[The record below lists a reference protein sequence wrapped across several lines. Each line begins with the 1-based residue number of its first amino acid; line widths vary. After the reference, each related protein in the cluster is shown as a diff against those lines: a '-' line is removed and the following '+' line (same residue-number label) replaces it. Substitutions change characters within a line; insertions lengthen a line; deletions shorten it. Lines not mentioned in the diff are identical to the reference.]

1 MRKLYLLENIFDVF
15 SGWKPRLW
23 LWDSK
28 FIIFQTITCGLCFI
42 QFYRVLQFT
51 YKMKGFKLYL
61 LWFLRFLMSFNM
73 NTYQPWK
80 VWRKAQKDISFL
92 FDLNWSLLYHKL
104 QLLNTTNFVCVTK
117 FFNKIVVK
125 SSVESL
131 CLFLCFLL
139 QPLFYG
145 QCLVFPGV
153 ISILQK

>member
-1 MRKLYLLENIFDVF
+1 
-15 SGWKPRLW
+15 
-23 LWDSK
+23 
-28 FIIFQTITCGLCFI
+28 
-42 QFYRVLQFT
+42 
-51 YKMKGFKLYL
+51 MKGFKLYL

-80 VWRKAQKDISFL
+80 VWRKAQKDISLL

-117 FFNKIVVK
+117 FFNKVVK

-131 CLFLCFLL
+131 CLILCFLL

-153 ISILQK
+153 ISIWRKKKIRRYPKSWKSVGIWGYQSYQMKVVFLKHSMIAVSATPGRWRLPTDLF

>member
-1 MRKLYLLENIFDVF
+1 
-15 SGWKPRLW
+15 
-23 LWDSK
+23 
-28 FIIFQTITCGLCFI
+28 
-42 QFYRVLQFT
+42 
-51 YKMKGFKLYL
+51 MKRFKLYL

-80 VWRKAQKDISFL
+80 VWRKAQKDISLL

-117 FFNKIVVK
+117 FFNKVVVK

-131 CLFLCFLL
+131 CLILCFLL

-153 ISILQK
+153 ISIWRKKKLEDIPNHERVWGSGDTKVIKWKLCS